1 MPAESATTLLERERE
16 LTALGEALDDASERR
31 GRVVLIEAPAGLGKT
46 SLLRFASET
55 AAERGFAC
63 LRARA
68 NDLERDFAYGCV
80 RQLLEPAVA
89 LLSSGERERAFE
101 GAAAMSSGLFGDEA
115 APVGADGAFSMLHG
129 LYWLLNNLAA
139 EEPLA
144 LVVDDLHWAD
154 AESLRFLVYLAPRL
168 DGLAVTVLATTR
180 PGEGDRAQL
189 DRLGAAPETTMVR
202 PAPLSSAATASLC
215 ERVLGPG
222 AAPEL
227 AEACREAT
235 GGNPFYLE
243 ALLREA
249 IELNFPVDASGA
261 RRVRELGPAAVA
273 RAVLLPLSDK
283 PESATALVRA
293 AAVLGDGASLAEAA
307 ALAGLSE
314 EDAAGAGDL
323 LVARGILTPAELIE
337 FAHPIVREAVYA
349 DIGPRQRARAHAQ
362 AARLLH
368 ASGAAEERVAAQIA
382 EAPPEGNQLRVELL
396 RRVASAALG
405 RGAPAAATTL
415 LARALAEPPATETRS
430 QVLVELGGAEL
441 RLGAPGAVSHL
452 SEAVDLIDETGARAT
467 AARQLANALTIGG
480 HADRAV
486 EALENAIDVVE
497 PEDRELALLLEAE
510 LASHAWQASLE
521 TRAPAA
527 RRLERR
533 DDLAGSTPGER
544 LVLASLAC
552 ERARASDSAAES
564 VRLLEAALAG
574 GRLLEEQQGDIL
586 GPFYDLVL
594 GLIAANA
601 FDLAESSLEHAL
613 ANARARESIP
623 SVAYLTNRRGWMYL
637 RRGSVDRAEADARTG
652 LELLSSYSI
661 PVGVPFAVALLMET
675 LIEAGDADG
684 AEEALL
690 AHDLPDEIEPGPT
703 SNFLLRARAQLH
715 IVRGRTEQGIEDM
728 LEFGR
733 RDELWGGANP
743 LASRWRSHTAL
754 ALLTLGDEETARR
767 LAAEDVERAER
778 WGLSGGIGAALRVAA
793 LAEGGDAIVEGLR
806 EAARVH
812 ERSTARL
819 EYARTLTELGAALR
833 RANSRAEARGILQ
846 QALELADACGA
857 RAIAQRART
866 ELRAAGGRSSDP
878 DADGVAQLT
887 ASERRVAEL
896 AAQGQ
901 SNPEI
906 AQTLF
911 VTRKTVETH
920 LGHVY
925 RKLGIAGRGE
935 LDRALSS
942 G

>member
-1 MPAESATTLLERERE
+1 VPDEPATTLLERERE
-16 LTALGEALDDASERR
+16 LTALGEALADASERR

-46 SLLRFASET
+46 SLVRAASDS
-55 AAERGFAC
+55 AAERSFSC

-68 NDLERDFAYGCV
+68 SDLERDFAYGCV

-89 LLSSGERERAFE
+89 ALTAAERERAFE
-101 GAAAMSSGLFGDEA
+101 GAAAMSSGLFGDG
-115 APVGADGAFSMLHG
+115 APVRADSAFAMLHG

-139 EEPLA
+139 ENSLA

-180 PGEGDRAQL
+180 PGEGDQTQL
-189 DRLGAAPETTMVR
+189 GRLGAAPETTVVR
-202 PAPLSSAATASLC
+202 PAPLSSEATLTLC
-215 ERVLGPG
+215 ERVLGSG
-222 AAPEL
+222 VAPEF

-249 IELNFPVDASGA
+249 LELHFPGDASGA

-273 RAVLLPLSDK
+273 QAVLLPLADK

-307 ALAGLSE
+307 GLAGLSE
-314 EDAAGAGDL
+314 EEAAGAGDM
-323 LVARGILTPAELIE
+323 LVARGILTPAERVE
-337 FAHPIVREAVYA
+337 FAHPIALEAVYA
-349 DIGPRQRARAHAQ
+349 DMGPHQRARAHAE
-362 AARLLH
+362 AARQLH

-382 EAPPEGNQLRVELL
+382 EAPPEGNQVRVEVL
-396 RRVASAALG
+396 RRVAAAALV

-415 LARALAEPPATETRS
+415 LARALAEPPAGDTRP

-452 SEAVDLIDETGARAT
+452 SEAVDSIHEIGPRAS

-480 HADRAV
+480 QADRAV

-497 PEDRELALLLEAE
+497 PEDPELGLLLEAE

-527 RRLERR
+527 RRLERLG
-533 DDLAGSTPGER
+533 DLPGATPGER

-552 ERARASDSAAES
+552 ERARSSDSAAES
-564 VRLLEAALAG
+564 VQLLAEALAG
-574 GRLLEEQQGDIL
+574 RRLLEEQQRDIV

-594 GLIAANA
+594 GLIAADA
-601 FDLAESSLEHAL
+601 FDLAEASLEQAL

-623 SVAYLTNRRGWMYL
+623 SIAFLINRRSWMYL
-637 RRGSVDRAEADARTG
+637 RRGSVDRAEADVRTG
-652 LELLSSYSI
+652 LELLTSHSI
-661 PVGVPFAVALLMET
+661 LLGMPFATAL
-675 LIEAGDADG
+675 LIEALIEGGDPAG
-684 AEEALL
+684 AEEALH
-690 AHDLPDEIEPGPT
+690 AYDLPDEFGPGPT
-703 SNFLLRARAQLH
+703 RNFLLRSRALLH
-715 IVRGRTEQGIEDM
+715 MARGRTEQGIEDM

-733 RDELWGGANP
+733 RDELAGGANP
-743 LASRWRSHTAL
+743 LASRWRSHAAL
-754 ALLTLGDEETARR
+754 AFLSLGDGESARR
-767 LAAEDVERAER
+767 LALEDIERARR
-778 WGLSGGIGAALRVAA
+778 WGLPGGIGTALRVSA
-793 LAEGGDAIVEGLR
+793 LAEGGDTVVGRLR
-806 EAARVH
+806 EAASVH
-812 ERSTARL
+812 EQSPARL

-833 RANSRAEARGILQ
+833 RANSRAEARRVLQ

-857 RAIAQRART
+857 RAVAEQART

-878 DADGVAQLT
+878 EADGLAQLT

-896 AAQGQ
+896 AAQGH

-906 AQTLF
+906 AQSLF

-925 RKLGIAGRGE
+925 SKLGIAGRGE
-935 LDRALSS
+935 LEPALSA